1 MSRSLASLERVRASA
16 PRAALLSA
24 AVALACASPAAA
36 HPLIQDQL
44 WVVVAPDAIHVRVSA
59 TLREI
64 AAAQARSA
72 DSVFDEDAIRAGVAS
87 YPDYLLRHI
96 HVRVRGEALEGR
108 LVRLIPPA
116 PGAYS
121 AAPDRV
127 FARYDLDF
135 PVAASV
141 PPSSVAVDQDVLQ
154 DVFYAPGQPWDVTY
168 ALRIKRA
175 DRHEIAST
183 LLRAGAP
190 FVYEPRWAGVPEAP
204 GLGAVLVE
212 YARHGVHHILTGFD
226 HLLFVSAL
234 VLAALGLWDLARV
247 VAAFTLAHS
256 LTLTLAVLG
265 VVRLPSSVVEPLI
278 AASIVFVAVENVAW
292 PTRTRGRARL
302 AVAFGFGLVHGLG
315 FAGGLLDAMRE
326 LPKAQVVAA
335 IASFSAGVETGH
347 MMVVLPLFALLA
359 VLRRRAP
366 AWGARN
372 LRYASVLI
380 SACGAYYLWV
390 ALSLPSLVGS
400 VHAR

>member
-1 MSRSLASLERVRASA
+1 MNRGVASSRSLRAPV
-16 PRAALLSA
+16 PRIALLSA
-24 AVALACASPAAA
+24 ALAALSVSPAAA
-36 HPLIQDQL
+36 HPLIQDPL
-44 WVVVAPDAIHVRVSA
+44 WVVVSPDAIHVRVSA

-64 AAAQARSA
+64 AAAEGRRAEG
-72 DSVFDEDAIRAGVAS
+72 VFDEDSIRRAAVA

-96 HVRVRGEALEGR
+96 RVRVRGELLEGR
-108 LVRLIPPA
+108 LVKLIPPE

-121 AAPDRV
+121 EAPDRV
-127 FARYDLDF
+127 FTRYDLDY
-135 PVAASV
+135 PVPAAVPPASV
-141 PPSSVAVDQDVLQ
+141 TFEQDVLR
-154 DVFYAPGQPWDVTY
+154 DVLYAPGQPWDVTY
-168 ALRIKRA
+168 ALRIKRV
-175 DRHEIAST
+175 DRREIETT
-183 LLRAGAP
+183 LLRAAAP
-190 FVYEPRWAGVPEAP
+190 FAYEPRWSGVPETP
-204 GLGAVLVE
+204 GLASTLVE

-226 HLLFVSAL
+226 HLLFISAL
-234 VLAALGLWDLARV
+234 VLAALGLWDLAKV

-265 VVRLPSSVVEPLI
+265 LVRLPAGVVEPLI
-278 AASIVFVAVENVAW
+278 AASIVFVAVENVVW
-292 PTRTRGRARL
+292 PERTRGRLRL

-326 LPKAQVVAA
+326 LPKAQVAAA
-335 IASFSAGVETGH
+335 IVSFSAGVETGH
-347 MMVVLPLFALLA
+347 MMVVLPLFAVLA

-400 VHAR
+400 VHAQ